1 MGLLFLRLALAWR
14 VQDKT
19 TKMALAVNRNCNFSN

>member
-1 MGLLFLRLALAWR
+1 MGLLFLRQALAWR

-19 TKMALAVNRNCNFSN
+19 TKMAHIFESLN